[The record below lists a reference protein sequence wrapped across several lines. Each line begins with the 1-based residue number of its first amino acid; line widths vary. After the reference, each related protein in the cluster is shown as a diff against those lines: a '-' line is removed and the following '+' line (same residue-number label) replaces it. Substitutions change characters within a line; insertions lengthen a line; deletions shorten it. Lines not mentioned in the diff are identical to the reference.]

1 MDRGQSYVGSAELAS
16 ALTSEVADQ
25 LRRAHFAGLRRAIV
39 PSCGTEVEN
48 LGDGLMVVFP
58 STSAALSCVV
68 AMMQTVGRENATT
81 QGPTGL
87 RVGLGGGEATR
98 EADDFFGYPVV
109 EAARLCARASA
120 GQIVVTDA
128 VRVMAGHHFHPGPAA
143 GAL

>member
-58 STSAALSCVV
+58 STSAA
-68 AMMQTVGRENATT
+68 
-81 QGPTGL
+81 
-87 RVGLGGGEATR
+87 
-98 EADDFFGYPVV
+98 F
-109 EAARLCARASA
+109 
-120 GQIVVTDA
+120 
-128 VRVMAGHHFHPGPAA
+128 
-143 GAL
+143 